1 MQTKGALALAA
12 AAVLAA
18 AVAVAVTVSG
28 NSHITDP
35 QVGRLVL
42 PEVAPHLADVA
53 KVVLKHADSTIT
65 LVKHGN
71 AWTIA
76 EKGDYPAN
84 GQKMREMLLAL
95 AQLTYVEPKTAR
107 PDLYKRLNLDD
118 PSAPKSE
125 SIEVGLYDAKGA
137 ALGSLITGRRRV
149 DELGGGN
156 DGVYV
161 RAPGNAQTWLARG
174 NLDID
179 GDIVQWLERRVVDI
193 HDNRIK
199 QAVLVGPD
207 GATLTISRDKPDGKF
222 TLKELPAGRELKSDT
237 TLVEPATVLQAFDL
251 TDVKVAKDLPFPAQG
266 VAKGSY
272 TTFDGLTV
280 AVETAKVGDTDWI
293 RLKAS
298 SDGSDKAKIEAESLN
313 QRSSRWVY
321 GIAPYKAAAIR
332 TKLDDVLA
340 APKPSPDKSG
350 TGAPVG
356 APQSKP
362 AK

>member
-12 AAVLAA
+12 AAVLSA
-18 AVAVAVTVSG
+18 AVAIAVTVSG
-28 NSHITDP
+28 NWHLTDP

-53 KVVLKHADSTIT
+53 KVVLKHANATIT
-65 LVKHGN
+65 LVKRGN
-71 AWTIA
+71 AWTVA

-95 AQLTYVEPKTAR
+95 AQLTFVEPKTAR
-107 PDLYKRLNLDD
+107 SDLYQRLNLDD
-118 PSAPKSE
+118 PSSPRSE
-125 SIEVGLYDAKGA
+125 SIEVELYDANGA

-156 DGVYV
+156 DGIYV
-161 RAPGNAQTWLARG
+161 RSPGNPQTWLARG

-179 GDIVQWLERRVVDI
+179 GDIVQWLDRRVVDI

-207 GATLTISRDKPDGKF
+207 GATLTISRDKPEDKF

-237 TLVEPATVLQAFDL
+237 TLVEPATVLQAVDL
-251 TDVKVAKDLPFPAQG
+251 TDVRTGKDLPFPAQG

-272 TTFDGLTV
+272 TTFDGLTL
-280 AVETAKVGDTDWI
+280 AVETAKVGDTDWM

-298 SDGSDKAKIEAESLN
+298 SDGSDKAKVEADNLN
-313 QRSSRWVY
+313 QRWSPWVY

-332 TKLDDVLA
+332 TKLDEVLA
-340 APKPSPDKSG
+340 APKPSPDKP
-350 TGAPVG
+350 GASTVGG